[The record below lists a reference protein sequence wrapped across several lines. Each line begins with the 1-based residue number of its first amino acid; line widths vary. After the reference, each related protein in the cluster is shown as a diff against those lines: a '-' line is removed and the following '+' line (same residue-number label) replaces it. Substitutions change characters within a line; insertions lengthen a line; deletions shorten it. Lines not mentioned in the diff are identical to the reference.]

1 MECIC
6 DHCAFAGACPSAF
19 FPCDKKVC
27 ADCRD
32 MRREKKEREENVR
45 AAKIKEMQSKINYE
59 KMKEREENGN
69 AAD

>member
-32 MRREKKEREENVR
+32 MRREKKEREENGTR
-45 AAKIKEMQSKINYE
+45 DQN
-59 KMKEREENGN
+59 
-69 AAD
+69 